1 MIKVILVALIVAAL
15 GWGLRHR
22 DDVGLRAGRRIAAL
36 GLALLAV
43 VAVLAPGTT
52 TAAAR
57 AVGIGRGTDLVL
69 YALVMT
75 FVFSTAG
82 LYFRCRDIE
91 RQLVQISR
99 AVAIRDAVSTDG
111 PPGHPA
117 APHIPCQGQ

>member
-15 GWGLRHR
+15 VWGLRHR
-22 DDVGLRAGRRIAAL
+22 DDVGLRAGRRLAAL
-36 GLALLAV
+36 ALAFLAV
-43 VAVLAPGTT
+43 LAVLAPGLTT
-52 TAAAR
+52 SAAR

-75 FVFSTAG
+75 FVFTTAG

-99 AVAIRDAVSTDG
+99 AVAIRDAVTTDG
-111 PPGHPA
+111 PPGRPRL
-117 APHIPCQGQ
+117 PRQGE